1 MFAED
6 LEDIDYNN
14 IIICDP
20 IKNSVIDYSNFY
32 KIIYSNNFI
41 SYNGLFTM
49 FKLNNVIIN
58 KDKVFLNDN
67 NNNDNNNNENNSV
80 FKELKNIEEYVTNL
94 CNKSKIKKINYKLKD
109 FLNNNYFK
117 FVNNDDIS
125 KFNNCN
131 NLNILSNYDSH
142 YESDSQC
149 DPDSDSG
156 SKYHYFIL
164 KISGLW
170 ETKENIGMTFKIIKI
185 NNYL

>member
-6 LEDIDYNN
+6 LENIDYNN

-20 IKNSVIDYSNFY
+20 IKNSIIDYSSFY
-32 KIIYSNNFI
+32 KIIYSNSYI
-41 SYNGLFTM
+41 SYNGVFTI
-49 FKLNNVIIN
+49 FKVNNVTIN
-58 KDKVFLNDN
+58 KDKVIFNNDEN
-67 NNNDNNNNENNSV
+67 NNVLNN
-80 FKELKNIEEYVTNL
+80 LKNIEENIIKL
-94 CNKSKIKKINYKLKD
+94 CSKSKIKKINYKLKE

-117 FVNNDDIS
+117 FVYNDDMN

-131 NLNILSNYDSH
+131 NLKLLSNSNSVFDCNCNCNCNCNCG
-142 YESDSQC
+142 C
-149 DPDSDSG
+149 DLNSE
-156 SKYHYFIL
+156 YHYFIL

>member
-6 LEDIDYNN
+6 LEKIDYNN

-20 IKNSVIDYSNFY
+20 IKNSIIDYSSFY
-32 KIIYSNNFI
+32 KIIYSNSFI
-41 SYNGLFTM
+41 SYNGVFTLF
-49 FKLNNVIIN
+49 KVNNVTIN
-58 KDKVFLNDN
+58 KDKVFFN
-67 NNNDNNNNENNSV
+67 NNNNNETNNENNIV
-80 FKELKNIEEYVTNL
+80 FNNLKHIEDYITKL

-117 FVNNDDIS
+117 FVNNDDIN
-125 KFNNCN
+125 KFNNFN
-131 NLNILSNYDSH
+131 NLKLLSNSNSNSN
-142 YESDSQC
+142 SD
-149 DPDSDSG
+149 
-156 SKYHYFIL
+156 YHYFIL